1 MASARLARSR
11 IRILALVGAGALAA
25 CAAFTS
31 LTTTASAS
39 SAEHAATASD
49 GARPWIVGNHT
60 VPYFSMADAIEEQ
73 VDVEVGTDRDHDGKG
88 DTIRVDIS
96 RPDTGKKVPLI
107 IHASPYFF
115 GAQDRGMWET
125 D

>member
-11 IRILALVGAGALAA
+11 IRVLALVGAGALAA

-31 LTTTASAS
+31 LTSTASAS
-39 SAEHAATASD
+39 STD
-49 GARPWIVGNHT
+49 ARPWVVGDHT

-73 VDVEVGTDRDHDGKG
+73 VDVEVGTDRDHDGKV

-96 RPDTGKKVPLI
+96 RPDTGAKVPVI
-107 IHASPYFF
+107 VHASPYFF

-125 D
+125 DY